1 MPVVE
6 EGFGETVFR
15 SICVARESPE
25 IFFDPYFG
33 PPFNAVEECE
43 QIFSRIV
50 VLFRLER
57 ALGPERGAGEGEG
70 VHADVDQSA
79 EEELAP
85 VE

>member
-15 SICVARESPE
+15 SVCVARDGSEV
-25 IFFDPYFG
+25 FFDPYFG
-33 PPFNAVEECE
+33 PTFNAVEEGE
-43 QIFSRIV
+43 KILPRTLV
-50 VLFRLER
+50 RRLER

-70 VHADVDQSA
+70 FHADVDQSA
-79 EEELAP
+79 EKQLAP